1 MASLLVLLFISSISS
16 AHTAAWAPGMY
27 CLGTAQNWNMPVHP
41 LYKLSKHDWWFQHDR
56 GCDTQAPSP
65 GEFLE
70 LPAGGAFTVEL
81 AHNKLQTTLGRCP
94 PGLKCMSEWPDGR
107 EHPEDWTNGFAGR
120 PSTFDCLSDFQLHT
134 RNESMAAGT
143 AWAISYQTDLSAVTM
158 ENLVVFT
165 TLAHT
170 PWKRLATYEVPA
182 DLPSCPPEGCTCAW
196 LWIPN
201 GCGDP
206 NIYMQGFRCRVTNVT
221 SERRLER
228 AKPPIPCKGE
238 PGNCVKGA
246 KQIIVWHQLEGNNV
260 EDEYEFPGYNI
271 DMGWSNGA
279 QNDIFQ

>member
-1 MASLLVLLFISSISS
+1 MTSLLVLLFIASIAS

-41 LYKLSKHDWWFQHDR
+41 LYKLSKRDWWFQHDR

-94 PGLKCMSEWPDGR
+94 PGLKCMSEWPDCR
-107 EHPEDWTNGFAGR
+107 EHPEDWSYPDGEHFEWPVGMGRHGESIGFDGKEYRMGRGGIGKMGMGMGMGMGMRTRSGHAVGLNSGSRISPSLGFGLGANGFAGR

-134 RNESMAAGT
+134 RNETMAAGT

-165 TLAHT
+165 TLA
-170 PWKRLATYEVPA
+170 
-182 DLPSCPPEGCTCAW
+182 
-196 LWIPN
+196 
-201 GCGDP
+201 
-206 NIYMQGFRCRVTNVT
+206 Q
-221 SERRLER
+221 
-228 AKPPIPCKGE
+228 
-238 PGNCVKGA
+238 
-246 KQIIVWHQLEGNNV
+246 
-260 EDEYEFPGYNI
+260 
-271 DMGWSNGA
+271 
-279 QNDIFQ
+279 